1 MCIRSQFLPLATT
14 RPPKVYTN
22 RFCANFSFDFKTG
35 DYHENCVRMVKILHS
50 KGMASEQANML
61 ISTGLT
67 RPRLLALCILK
78 AQEVTMKGVY

>member
-1 MCIRSQFLPLATT
+1 
-14 RPPKVYTN
+14 
-22 RFCANFSFDFKTG
+22 
-35 DYHENCVRMVKILHS
+35 MVKILHS